1 MPWMA
6 AGGMLWCMAEHQL
19 DLDSPVPLPQQLAAV
34 LRARIEAG
42 ELAGRIPSANDLG
55 ADFSVSRDSGLK
67 AIALLK
73 SWGLVT
79 TARGKGT
86 FVIPPE
92 DRPGS

>member
-1 MPWMA
+1 
-6 AGGMLWCMAEHQL
+6 MAEHQL